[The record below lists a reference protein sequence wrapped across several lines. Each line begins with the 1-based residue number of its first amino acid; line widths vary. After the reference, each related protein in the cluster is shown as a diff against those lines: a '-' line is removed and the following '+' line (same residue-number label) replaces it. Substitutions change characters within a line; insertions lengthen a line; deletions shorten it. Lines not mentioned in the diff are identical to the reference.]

1 MIVGVLTGTTA
12 SGKSAAALQL
22 AEKRDL
28 EIISADSRQ
37 IYRGFRI
44 GTGQPTRLEQSRVV
58 HHFVDHLAP
67 ELHFSAG
74 EFARSVVELEK
85 RSPEKKRL
93 IVGGTGFY
101 LSALLFG
108 LPPIPPVSAD
118 MRRQIQEELLL
129 HGSEQLY
136 SELQKRDP
144 KAAERIS
151 SADGRRITRALEVLR
166 STGTP
171 WSEWKEKRVA
181 PYPTLPVV
189 VLIPRADL
197 NRQFI
202 IRRVEGMF
210 EQGWVEEVKGLLA
223 EGVSPTAPAFGSL
236 GYPEVLAHLRG
247 ELSFLECKEKI
258 ITSTAQYAK
267 RQRTYFRG
275 QFPNATELQD
285 VSAEFLEET
294 FLLS

>member
-12 SGKSAAALQL
+12 SGKSAVALQL

-37 IYRGFRI
+37 VYRGFRI

-85 RSPEKKRL
+85 RSPEKKRI

-118 MRRQIQEELLL
+118 MRRKFKRSSCSTALNNFIPNFRREIQR
-129 HGSEQLY
+129 
-136 SELQKRDP
+136 LQRKSP
-144 KAAERIS
+144 
-151 SADGRRITRALEVLR
+151 RRMVV
-166 STGTP
+166 G
-171 WSEWKEKRVA
+171 
-181 PYPTLPVV
+181 LPV
-189 VLIPRADL
+189 R
-197 NRQFI
+197 
-202 IRRVEGMF
+202 
-210 EQGWVEEVKGLLA
+210 
-223 EGVSPTAPAFGSL
+223 
-236 GYPEVLAHLRG
+236 
-247 ELSFLECKEKI
+247 
-258 ITSTAQYAK
+258 
-267 RQRTYFRG
+267 
-275 QFPNATELQD
+275 
-285 VSAEFLEET
+285 
-294 FLLS
+294 